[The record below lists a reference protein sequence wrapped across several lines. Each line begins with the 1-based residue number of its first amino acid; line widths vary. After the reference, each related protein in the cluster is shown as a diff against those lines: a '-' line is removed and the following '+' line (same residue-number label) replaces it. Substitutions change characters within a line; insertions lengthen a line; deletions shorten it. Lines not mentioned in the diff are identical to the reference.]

1 METRSLVCFVV
12 LLLVGIASAATPTC
26 KIINDCACTP
36 TDTPANETGVIN
48 FFPLAN
54 ATGAKPMF
62 MVNGTS
68 QQTKLM
74 YTFSYNPCV
83 GFNVTGTTTESPC
96 TNDYLCQKDIKNSF
110 VYNIGERNNT
120 KFAYVNNVLFV
131 YYYSGTSVNR
141 TSEVRLICDPSETT
155 GKFVFVAEP
164 KMLYYQFNFTSMC
177 ACPGKCPNK
186 TIIPDEWVKTD
197 DRCTYRQ
204 IRSGKVVNLQGLN
217 APLKAATNDYTTYY
231 YNPCNDGFKLG
242 SLDDE
247 CKNTAMCQQDTSKSP
262 VIYRGIGSTEPEMY
276 DEDGDLVLHYH
287 AGNGRRGFDV
297 RLICDQSAD
306 EPVFSVFGDK
316 ATVRS
321 THACP
326 Q

>member
-1 METRSLVCFVV
+1 MDVKSLVCFVV
-12 LLLVGIASAATPTC
+12 LLFIGTSSAATPTC

-36 TDTPANETGVIN
+36 TDTNETGVIN

-74 YTFSYNPCV
+74 YTFSYNPCM

-96 TNDYLCQKDIKNSF
+96 TNDYLCQKDIKYSF
-110 VYNIGERNNT
+110 VYNIGERNKT
-120 KFAYVNNVLFV
+120 KFAYVNNVLFA

-141 TSEVRLICDPSETT
+141 TSEVRLICDASETT
-155 GKFVFVAEP
+155 GKFVFVDEAT
-164 KMLYYQFNFTSMC
+164 KLYYRFNFTSMC

-197 DRCTYRQ
+197 SECTYRQ
-204 IRSGKVVNLQGLN
+204 ARSGKMVNLQELD
-217 APLKAATNDYTTYY
+217 APLKTATDDYTTYY
-231 YNPCNDGFKLG
+231 YNPCNGLLG

-247 CKNTAMCQQDTSKSP
+247 CKNMAICQQDASTSRP
-262 VIYRGIGSTEPEMY
+262 TYHGIGGTEPEMY
-276 DEDGDLVLHYH
+276 DKDGDLVLHYP
-287 AGNGRRGFDV
+287 AGDGRRGFDV

-306 EPVFSVFGDK
+306 EPVFTIFGDK
-316 ATVRS
+316 AAVRS
-321 THACP
+321 RHACP